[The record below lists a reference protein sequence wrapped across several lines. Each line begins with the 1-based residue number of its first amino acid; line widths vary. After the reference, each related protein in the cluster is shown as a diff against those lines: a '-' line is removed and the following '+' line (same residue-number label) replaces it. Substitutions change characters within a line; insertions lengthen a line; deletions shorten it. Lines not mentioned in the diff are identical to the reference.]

1 MPLLR
6 TTPGL
11 VLAWV
16 VLLVAPAHALDGSQ
30 VRAKLG
36 AESARLGSAAGAHVV
51 ELDTGTVLFSRR
63 PDLSLVPASNEKLFT
78 TATVLL
84 TQGAKAQRETRV
96 LADAGATDDGEALE
110 AGDLYLVGD
119 GDPSFANADLTR
131 LATQLVAER
140 GLTRVAGGVVGDE
153 GLLDARRGSV
163 DSGFKPDFNL
173 GGQLGALVVGH
184 GVTGPDG
191 PAGVAAARLQALLK
205 ARGVRFGRQARTGRA
220 SAEALATP
228 PLATDRSPSMA
239 TLVRTTNRPSDN
251 FYAELLLKVVGAESG
266 TAGSTT
272 AGAAVVRST
281 LAPLGL
287 RPTIADGSG
296 LSRSNRTTARQLVTL
311 LTAMRAGES
320 ATAWLGS
327 MAVAGRNGTLVRRMR
342 GTAAAARCLG
352 KTGTLRGVSALSG
365 YCTTTSGRNIVFSF
379 VANGVGYGAKAVE
392 DRMVA
397 ALARYT
403 G

>member
-16 VLLVAPAHALDGSQ
+16 VLLVAPAHALDGPQ

-205 ARGVRFGRQARTGRA
+205 ARGVRFGRQA
-220 SAEALATP
+220 
-228 PLATDRSPSMA
+228 
-239 TLVRTTNRPSDN
+239 
-251 FYAELLLKVVGAESG
+251 
-266 TAGSTT
+266 
-272 AGAAVVRST
+272 
-281 LAPLGL
+281 
-287 RPTIADGSG
+287 
-296 LSRSNRTTARQLVTL
+296 
-311 LTAMRAGES
+311 
-320 ATAWLGS
+320 
-327 MAVAGRNGTLVRRMR
+327 
-342 GTAAAARCLG
+342 
-352 KTGTLRGVSALSG
+352 
-365 YCTTTSGRNIVFSF
+365 
-379 VANGVGYGAKAVE
+379 
-392 DRMVA
+392 
-397 ALARYT
+397 
-403 G
+403 